1 MTETE
6 QELMNYLKSI
16 WLRMRLGIA
25 IMAGSILLLWLLC
38 WLLRLLRN

>member
-6 QELMNYLKSI
+6 QEILEYLKSI
-16 WLRMRLGIA
+16 WLRMRSGIA
-25 IMAGSILLLWLLC
+25 IMVGSMLLLWLLC